1 MKTVFLK
8 FSAILLA
15 GLMLLPL
22 LAACNKPLSGSTP
35 ADSASTGGQ
44 PSFTEEEEGK
54 PVINERFDGQTVN
67 FYVTGAGLNSRSI
80 DIGEGDDP
88 TYSVN
93 VQVKKRN
100 EQVEKELGV
109 DIVLKEVDGMSSFPF
124 PLTPIL
130 ASGVYTYDV
139 LSLYQYFDLGYAL
152 DEQSRGCFYDLNDLP
167 EGVTSYLNPNASY
180 WSKVLYEGLD
190 YKDTAFFITGD
201 LNQSYLGTMFVS
213 YVNTRLWEEYKDE
226 IANLE
231 HSGGYCDPYEIVKKG
246 YWTMDLLIELA
257 NLVYEDDGDKVK
269 NYTDQ
274 AGFMTYDQQLNN
286 IMVDMLLAGCG
297 IRHSSIRADGTPD
310 ITINTP
316 ENKAIYE
323 KLYKLLCESGTVTIP
338 WLHSESE
345 DETLYILDVF
355 AAGKVLV
362 NVNILAGA
370 EEYLADMKDGFTVLP
385 LPMLDRAQFDES
397 SPSLGYASQTGD
409 SVSQYA
415 ICKAIGDEK
424 LPCVTATLELMAYY
438 SEKWVTPAYYQ
449 AGLGKLSTDL
459 RVREML
465 ELTRAGLYTDFALIW
480 SSRLDNVVWQWRQ
493 HFTEKDKIENNLT
506 SWDRSVTGKL
516 QNGLLDAI
524 EKGFDVKDVTY
535 PQPQKQD
542 KKRS

>member
-22 LAACNKPLSGSTP
+22 LAACDDPFYNSLPEPSSKDPLE
-35 ADSASTGGQ
+35 GGQ
-44 PSFTEEEEGK
+44 SSSTKEEEGK
-54 PVINERFDGQTVN
+54 PVINERFNGEKVRFAVN
-67 FYVTGAGLNSRSI
+67 GEGLNSRSI

-88 TYSVN
+88 TNAVN
-93 VQVKKRN
+93 VQINKRN

-109 DIVLKEVDGMSSFPF
+109 EIELSYVGGMQTFYGI
-124 PLTPIL
+124 LQPIL
-130 ASGVYTYDV
+130 ASELYVYDV
-139 LSLYQYFDLGYAL
+139 LGLSQYFDLGL
-152 DEQSRGCFYDLNDLP
+152 SLGDTVGSFYNLADLP
-167 EGVTSYLNPNASY
+167 EGVTSYLNPEASY
-180 WSKVLYEGLD
+180 WSKSLYEATS
-190 YKDTAFFITGD
+190 YKKVSFFITGD
-201 LNQSYLGTMFVS
+201 LNVGYLGGLFVS
-213 YVNTRLWEEYKDE
+213 YVNARMWEEYKDE
-226 IANLE
+226 IAGLE

-257 NLVYEDDGDKVK
+257 NLVYKDDGDKVK

-274 AGFMTYDQQLNN
+274 AGFMTYDQQMNN

-310 ITINTP
+310 ITIDTP

-323 KLYKLLCESGTVTIP
+323 KLYELLCESGTVTIP
-338 WLHSESE
+338 WLYSESE

-362 NVNILAGA
+362 NVNTLAGA

-397 SPSLGYASQTGD
+397 SPSLGYASQVGD

-449 AGLGKLSTDL
+449 AALGALSADL

-465 ELTRAGLYTDFALIW
+465 ELTRAGLYADFALIW
-480 SSRLDNVVWQWRQ
+480 SSRLDNIVWKWRQ
-493 HFTEKDKIENNLT
+493 HFTEKDKIEDNLR
-506 SWDRSVTGKL
+506 SWDRTVTGKL

-524 EKGFDVKDVTY
+524 KKGFDVKDVTY
-535 PQPQKQD
+535 PQPKKQD
-542 KKRS
+542 KK

>member
-8 FSAILLA
+8 ISAILLA

-22 LAACNKPLSGSTP
+22 LAACDDPLSGSTP
-35 ADSASTGGQ
+35 ADSPSKDGQ
-44 PSFTEEEEGK
+44 SSLTEKEEGK

-67 FYVTGAGLNSRSI
+67 FYVSGSGLNSRSI
-80 DIGEGDDP
+80 DLGEGDDP
-88 TYSVN
+88 TCSVN

-124 PLTPIL
+124 LLPSIL

-139 LSLYQYFDLGYAL
+139 LSLYQYFDLGFAL
-152 DEQSRGCFYDLNDLP
+152 DEQSRGCFYYLNNLP

-180 WSKVLYEGLD
+180 WSKVLYEGLT

-246 YWTMDLLIELA
+246 YWTMDLLMELA

-274 AGFMTYDQQLNN
+274 AGFMTYDQQMNN

-297 IRHSSIRADGTPD
+297 IRHSSIKADGTPD
-310 ITINTP
+310 ITIDTP

-323 KLYKLLCESGTVTIP
+323 KLYELLCESGTVTIP
-338 WLHSESE
+338 WLRSESE

-362 NVNILAGA
+362 NVNTLAGA

-397 SPSLGYASQTGD
+397 SPSLGYASQVGD
-409 SVSQYA
+409 SISQYA

-449 AGLGKLSTDL
+449 AALGELSADL

-465 ELTRAGLYTDFALIW
+465 ELTRAGLYADFALIW
-480 SSRLDNVVWQWRQ
+480 SSRLDNIVWKWRQ
-493 HFTEKDKIENNLT
+493 HFTEKDKIEDNLR
-506 SWDRSVTGKL
+506 SWDRNVTGKL

-524 EKGFDVKDVTY
+524 KKAFDVKDVTY

-542 KKRS
+542 KK

>member
-1 MKTVFLK
+1 MKTAFLK
-8 FSAILLA
+8 ISAILLA

-22 LAACNKPLSGSTP
+22 LAACNNPLSGSTP
-35 ADSASTGGQ
+35 ADSSSKGGQ
-44 PSFTEEEEGK
+44 TSFTEEEEGK

-297 IRHSSIRADGTPD
+297 IRHSSIKADGTPD
-310 ITINTP
+310 ITIDTP

-323 KLYKLLCESGTVTIP
+323 KLYELLCESGTVTIP

-449 AGLGKLSTDL
+449 AALGELSADL

-465 ELTRAGLYTDFALIW
+465 ELTRAGLYADFALIW
-480 SSRLDNVVWQWRQ
+480 SSRLDNIVWKWRQ
-493 HFTEKDKIENNLT
+493 HFTEKDKIEDNLRY
-506 SWDRSVTGKL
+506 WDRTVTGKL

-524 EKGFDVKDVTY
+524 KKGFDVKDVTY
-535 PQPQKQD
+535 PQPKKQD
-542 KKRS
+542 KK

>member
-1 MKTVFLK
+1 MKTAFLK
-8 FSAILLA
+8 ISAILLA

-22 LAACNKPLSGSTP
+22 LAACNNPLSGSTP
-35 ADSASTGGQ
+35 ADSSSKGGQ
-44 PSFTEEEEGK
+44 TSFTEEEEGK

-438 SEKWVTPAYYQ
+438 SEKWVTPA
-449 AGLGKLSTDL
+449 
-459 RVREML
+459 R
-465 ELTRAGLYTDFALIW
+465 
-480 SSRLDNVVWQWRQ
+480 
-493 HFTEKDKIENNLT
+493 
-506 SWDRSVTGKL
+506 
-516 QNGLLDAI
+516 
-524 EKGFDVKDVTY
+524 
-535 PQPQKQD
+535 
-542 KKRS
+542 

>member
-8 FSAILLA
+8 ISAILLA

-22 LAACNKPLSGSTP
+22 LAACDDPLSGSTP
-35 ADSASTGGQ
+35 ADSPSKGGQ
-44 PSFTEEEEGK
+44 TSLTEKEEGK

-67 FYVTGAGLNSRSI
+67 FYVTGSGLNSRSI
-80 DIGEGDDP
+80 DLEEADDP

-124 PLTPIL
+124 LLPSIL

-152 DEQSRGCFYDLNDLP
+152 DEQSRGCFYDLNNLP

-180 WSKVLYEGLD
+180 WSKVLYEGLT

-246 YWTMDLLIELA
+246 YWTMDLLMELA

-274 AGFMTYDQQLNN
+274 AGFMTYDQQMNN

-310 ITINTP
+310 ITIDTP

-323 KLYKLLCESGTVTIP
+323 KLYELLCESGTVTIP
-338 WLHSESE
+338 WLYSESE

-362 NVNILAGA
+362 NVNTLAGA

-397 SPSLGYASQTGD
+397 SPSLGYASQVGD

-449 AGLGKLSTDL
+449 AALGALSADL

-465 ELTRAGLYTDFALIW
+465 ELTRAGLYADFALIW
-480 SSRLDNVVWQWRQ
+480 SSRLDNIVWKWRQ
-493 HFTEKDKIENNLT
+493 HFTEKDKIEDNLR
-506 SWDRSVTGKL
+506 SWDRTVTGKL

-524 EKGFDVKDVTY
+524 KKGFDVKDVTY

-542 KKRS
+542 KK